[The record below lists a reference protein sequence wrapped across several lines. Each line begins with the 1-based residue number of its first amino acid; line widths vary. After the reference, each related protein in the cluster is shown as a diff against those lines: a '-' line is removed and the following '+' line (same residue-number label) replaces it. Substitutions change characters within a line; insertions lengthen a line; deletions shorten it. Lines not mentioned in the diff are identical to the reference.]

1 MILNNNLV
9 HHAAKGTSRA
19 FYKRVR
25 LTMGFDRIAEALRD
39 QTRRQLLVELLDHNP
54 VARPT
59 SEAENETRENEERE
73 IQLIHNHL
81 PRLDAMG
88 YIVWDRSQENIIKG
102 PNWNEIEPV
111 VRLLSDNRERLP
123 NNTFSR
129 SRK

>member
-1 MILNNNLV
+1 MVLNNNLV
-9 HHAAKGTSRA
+9 HHAAKGTSRYP
-19 FYKRVR
+19 FYKRAR
-25 LTMGFDRIAEALRD
+25 LTMGFDQIAEALGD

-59 SEAENETRENEERE
+59 AEAESEERE

-102 PNWNEIEPV
+102 PNWDEIEPV
-111 VRLLSDNRERLP
+111 VRLLGDHRDRIP
-123 NNTFSR
+123 PNTF
-129 SRK
+129 